1 PPRMTRTVS
10 PFRTGSARG
19 SRPFAFAWTSSAR
32 WDEVRIRF
40 TWRGAWAARFR
51 WTRGCVLVILPASH
65 DHARGRGDPG
75 PPFSGLSGHGPF
87 DVRPFHL
94 ALRGHDHAGVVL
106 ELDHH
111 AFRTTEGTALP
122 DDDRVHHLLAGLRGP
137 LFHRDDQEVGDP
149 RRRQAIPHAAV
160 LLDLDDL
167 HDLRAG
173 VVDALEAGSLREAAH
188 LPSRKTL
195 DAATPCMWVPTKWTV
210 FPRGGHSIATMRW
223 PTCRPRQGGAWTFN
237 RWVRFS
243 YRSNFWMSRRYC

>member
-1 PPRMTRTVS
+1 MSPTGNFGSVTTRPSMRTPRLFRMCRASRAESQSLSMSRTVS
-10 PFRTGSARG
+10 PLRTGSARG

-75 PPFSGLSGHGPF
+75 PPLRGLSGHGPF

-94 ALRGHDHAGVVL
+94 ALRRHDHARVVF

-111 AFRTTEGTALP
+111 AFRTTEGTTLP
-122 DDDRVHHLLAGLRGP
+122 DDDRVHHLLARLRGP
-137 LFHRDDQEVGDP
+137 LLHRDDEEVGDP
-149 RRRQAIPHAAV
+149 RRRQAIPHPAV

-173 VVDALEAGSLREAAH
+173 VVDALEAGSLREAPH

-195 DAATPCMWVPTKWTV
+195 HAATP
-210 FPRGGHSIATMRW
+210 
-223 PTCRPRQGGAWTFN
+223 
-237 RWVRFS
+237 
-243 YRSNFWMSRRYC
+243 

>member
-1 PPRMTRTVS
+1 MSPTGNFGSVTTRPSTRTPRLFRMCRASRAVS
-10 PFRTGSARG
+10 QSFSM
-19 SRPFAFAWTSSAR
+19 SRRIDPIGTLSPIACGPA
-32 WDEVRIRF
+32 DEGRIRF

-51 WTRGCVLVILPASH
+51 WARGCVLVILPASH

-173 VVDALEAGSLREAAH
+173 VVDALEAGSLREAPH

-195 DAATPCMWVPTKWTV
+195 HAATP
-210 FPRGGHSIATMRW
+210 
-223 PTCRPRQGGAWTFN
+223 
-237 RWVRFS
+237 
-243 YRSNFWMSRRYC
+243 